1 MNKKLFLKL
10 LLSLSLSLSLIS
22 CSQKTNS
29 SIKDNSSIE
38 STVKNKKQT
47 DNLEQDT
54 QENISQNTQDNLE
67 QDTQENISQ
76 NTQDNL
82 EQDTQ
87 ENISQDTKTE
97 YYILIKDAY
106 KKQQNY
112 INSIDDSK
120 VKQSLQTADSA
131 AILKANEL
139 LMEYP
144 EDTDLINTS
153 LKKVLASE

>member
-47 DNLEQDT
+47 
-54 QENISQNTQDNLE
+54 DNLE